1 MRQSE
6 SIKELAV
13 ALAKAQAEIRTIGFD
28 STNPHFKNK
37 YASLAAIMDGVRPQ
51 LAKQGLAIVQGASE
65 STDGFQVET
74 LLVHASGEYIGNVVP
89 VPVSKHDAQGIG
101 SAITYGRRYGVSAL
115 LALATDEEDDGN
127 AAAKAKPE
135 PKAPKPERLKP
146 EDASPPEREWDGTA
160 HDAMTYKLDIKGS
173 KLSGTALGEMTT
185 LDLKKIRDWGALKP
199 EHAHLI
205 ARIDA
210 VLALRETN

>member
-13 ALAKAQAEIRTIGFD
+13 ALAKAQGEIRTIGFD

-37 YASLAAIMDGVRPQ
+37 YASLTAIMDGVRPP

-65 STDGFQVET
+65 STEGFLVET
-74 LLVHASGEYIGNVVP
+74 MLVHSSGEFIGNVVP
-89 VPVSKHDAQGIG
+89 VPVSKHDAQGVG

-135 PKAPKPERLKP
+135 PKAPKPERVKSA
-146 EDASPPEREWDGTA
+146 EASTPEREWDGTP
-160 HDAMTYKLDIKGS
+160 HDATSYKLDIKGS
-173 KLSGTALGEMTT
+173 KLNGTPLGEIATD
-185 LDLKKIRDWGALKP
+185 DLKKIHAWGAMKP